1 MSKVPQPTT
10 KFLKAKCESCNNEQV
25 VFDSAK
31 IVVKCNVCGANLTE
45 PKGGKAKI
53 LGEVLE
59 VLP

>member
-1 MSKVPQPTT
+1 MSKVPQPTS
-10 KFLKAKCESCNNEQV
+10 KFIKVKCASCNNEQV

-31 IVVKCNVCGANLTE
+31 IAVKCNVCGSDLTE

-59 VLP
+59 VLS

>member
-10 KFLKAKCESCNNEQV
+10 KFLRVKCESCKNEQI

-31 IVVKCNVCGANLTE
+31 IVVKCNVCGSDLTE

-59 VLP
+59 ALS

>member
-10 KFLKAKCESCNNEQV
+10 KFLKVKCESCNNEQI

-31 IVVKCNVCGANLTE
+31 IVVKCNVCGSNLTE

-59 VLP
+59 AFS